1 MRLYLHCLWKNIPC
15 LFSVLLA
22 TALIASTIAGAQ
34 QYTRNEVT
42 VGMGLQTS
50 SMQSCVPITGTTGLC
65 NLAYSRYVTYT
76 TPTFDYTRNL
86 SPSLA
91 IVGTFQPTSAFDYNN
106 DLDAGR
112 ETLALGGVKTG
123 WRGRRWG
130 LYGDVEAGI
139 ASFSCGDWY
148 SAPNPYSR
156 CIRRTNFA
164 FEYGGIAEYHLSR
177 RYSIR
182 GTANYLQI
190 ARFDQILARYPDGN
204 PEGYISGAVEHHF
217 DARIGI
223 TRSFGKLQNA
233 EPERDPGKQS
243 WDAGVIFA
251 LQPRTQ
257 PTFMYLNAYQQW
269 GLWASWNFSR
279 HVSWDTTLQ
288 HSPRNPG
295 TIEDIDYQAGGRAFE
310 ALSGVKIGIRRDHM
324 GYFAVVKPGIITFG
338 EAERQINEGPNKTF
352 ILDNGLFTNFV
363 LNTGGA
369 YEVYPSKHTILRF
382 DAGSAT
388 IFYQPKTVITFGQS
402 AAIPGKTQPSIFL
415 GFGAGIR
422 F

>member
-1 MRLYLHCLWKNIPC
+1 MHLSLHCRWNRFFC
-15 LFSVLLA
+15 LFSILLA
-22 TALIASTIAGAQ
+22 TSLIASTFACAQ

-42 VGMGLQTS
+42 VGMGLQTYS
-50 SMQSCVPITGTTGLC
+50 VESCAPIAGTPFC
-65 NLAYSRYVTYT
+65 NPAYSRYLSYP

-91 IVGTFQPTSAFDYNN
+91 IVGTFQPTSAFSYNN
-106 DLDAGR
+106 MLDSGR

-130 LYGDVEAGI
+130 VYGDVEAGV

-148 SAPNPYSR
+148 SYPKLYSH
-156 CIRRTNFA
+156 CTKLTSFA
-164 FEYGGIAEYHLSR
+164 LEYGGIVEYHLSP

-182 GTANYLQI
+182 GTTNYLQI
-190 ARFDQILARYPDGN
+190 ARFDYINARYSDGE
-204 PEGYISGAVEHHF
+204 PALYTGGAIEHHL

-223 TRSFGKLQNA
+223 TRSFGKLQDA

-243 WDAGVIFA
+243 WDAGVNFA
-251 LQPRTQ
+251 LQPRIQ

-295 TIEDIDYQAGGRAFE
+295 AIEDIDYQAGGRAFE
-310 ALSGVKIGIRRDHM
+310 ALTGAKIGVRRDHM
-324 GYFAVVKPGIITFG
+324 GYFAVVRPGIITFG
-338 EAERQINEGPNKTF
+338 ETERQINEGPNKTF
-352 ILDNGLFTNFV
+352 VFDKGMFTNFV

-369 YEVYPSKHTILRF
+369 YEIYPSKHTILRF

-388 IFYQPKTVITFGQS
+388 IFYQPKTVIEQGQKFPIS
-402 AAIPGKTQPSIFL
+402 GRTQPSMFV